1 MNTLNKTA
9 QAAKVTRAPILVR
22 TGRALRYALFRTIH
36 LTAWIAYFGWLLVPP
51 VLWFSASPAHS
62 HTATYWMAAIYL
74 IAAGLMT
81 WSGYI
86 ARAGFKVWQR
96 DGDTWA
102 GWWACGFS
110 LPILIAPTL
119 PLMGLIA
126 LLHNQTPTGG
136 DGGQSAR
143 ERDPTGW
150 DPSYSYYS
158 GNVSYVDRD

>member
-9 QAAKVTRAPILVR
+9 QAAKVTHASILVR

-62 HTATYWMAAIYL
+62 HTATYWVGGIYI

-86 ARAGFKVWQR
+86 AHKGFQR
-96 DGDTWA
+96 WNATGEAWA
-102 GWWACGFS
+102 GWYAVGFS
-110 LPILIAPTL
+110 LPVFLAPTL
-119 PLMGLIA
+119 PLLGLIG
-126 LLHNQTPTGG
+126 LISMGPRSD
-136 DGGQSAR
+136 DGESASDPR
-143 ERDPTGW
+143 SRDYTVG
-150 DPSYSYYS
+150 STYAGLI
-158 GNVSYVDRD
+158 GNVYTRD